1 LGINRHDDQTPLGSG
16 TWDQEHGIRNIWG
29 QASLDRDAEIN
40 KHPTHRLDANSNS
53 FEQSRVDSEAPTFQ
67 IGKVQMNKM
76 NKLTV

>member
-1 LGINRHDDQTPLGSG
+1 MTIKHLWDQEHGIRNMGSG
-16 TWDQEHGIRNIWG
+16 TWDQEHLGSSITR
-29 QASLDRDAEIN
+29 SSDAEIN